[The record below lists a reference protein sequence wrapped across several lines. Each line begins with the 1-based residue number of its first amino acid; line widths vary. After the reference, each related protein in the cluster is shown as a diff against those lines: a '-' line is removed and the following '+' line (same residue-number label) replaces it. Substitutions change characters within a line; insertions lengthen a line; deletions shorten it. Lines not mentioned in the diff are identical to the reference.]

1 MRNNLDI
8 TAEILT
14 IASKPVNK
22 CRIMYGANLN
32 FHVINRYF
40 DNLIRN
46 GMLRRNGNR
55 TYERTQKGLEFLDQ
69 YNRLQR
75 IICGRTKSFSTFG
88 ADEP

>member
-8 TAEILT
+8 IACILT

-32 FHVINRYF
+32 FHVVNRYL
-40 DNLIRN
+40 DNLIKK
-46 GMLRRNGNR
+46 GMLKKNGDR
-55 TYERTQKGLEFLDQ
+55 TYERTNKGLEFVEQ

-75 IICGRTKSFSTFG
+75 VIYSKR
-88 ADEP
+88 